1 MEKTYMDVE
10 DLDVYQKLCR
20 LHIDVCDLSHEWPAE
35 EKYELGS
42 QARRSSNSAPAQL
55 AEKHSDRHIRNKIE
69 GVNRSRGEAA
79 ETIHHLHMAKL
90 KTYITEE
97 VFRAYKS
104 RYKEC
109 IRMLNGMEKSLEKHL
124 PENDRRWPQDS

>member
-1 MEKTYMDVE
+1 
-10 DLDVYQKLCR
+10 
-20 LHIDVCDLSHEWPAE
+20 
-35 EKYELGS
+35 
-42 QARRSSNSAPAQL
+42 
-55 AEKHSDRHIRNKIE
+55 
-69 GVNRSRGEAA
+69 
-79 ETIHHLHMAKL
+79 MAKL

-97 VFRAYKS
+97 VFRVYKS

>member
-1 MEKTYMDVE
+1 M
-10 DLDVYQKLCR
+10 R
-20 LHIDVCDLSHEWPAE
+20 S
-35 EKYELGS
+35 EL
-42 QARRSSNSAPAQL
+42 AQIVSEL
-55 AEKHSDRHIRNKIE
+55 VA
-69 GVNRSRGEAA
+69 GVLRGCEAA

-97 VFRAYKS
+97 VFRVYKS